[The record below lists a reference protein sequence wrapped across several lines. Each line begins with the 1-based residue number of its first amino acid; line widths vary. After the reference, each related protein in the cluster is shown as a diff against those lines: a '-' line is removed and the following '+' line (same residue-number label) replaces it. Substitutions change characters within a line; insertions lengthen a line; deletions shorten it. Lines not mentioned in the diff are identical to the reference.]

1 MRLVAALAA
10 GESLSQVARRFGI
23 PKQTVSRRLLT
34 LEETLGVR
42 LLERGQRRVH
52 LTDEGESYAAHC
64 TEIVRLADEANRAA
78 GQHAAKPTGLL
89 RVATTALLAET
100 VLAPVLLR
108 YLATYPDVT
117 VDLQVADRMVDLIEE
132 GFDVAVRV
140 GRPEGAH
147 LIARRL
153 GPARIH
159 YCASPQYLARRGR
172 PTAPAEL
179 AEHDCIAQ
187 PRGSGPPEW
196 PFGDGQGNVRLWP
209 VRPRLCANH
218 LAVVHQAALDGL
230 GIALLP
236 EPTCAADLAARR
248 LATVLE
254 EFEPDIGGIYV
265 VYAGQGPGRRLLAA
279 RVRAFLSVIEEG
291 IK

>member
-10 GESLSQVARRFGI
+10 GESLSQVARQFGV
-23 PKQTVSRRLLT
+23 PKQTVSRRLLA

-64 TEIVRLADEANRAA
+64 TEIVRLADEANREA
-78 GQHAAKPTGLL
+78 GRHAAEPSGLL
-89 RVATTALLAET
+89 RVSTTALLAET

-108 YLATYPDVT
+108 YLETYPAVT
-117 VDLQVADRMVDLIEE
+117 VDLQVADRMVDLVEE

-140 GRPEGAH
+140 GRSEGAH
-147 LIARRL
+147 LVARRIAA
-153 GPARIH
+153 ARIR
-159 YCASPQYLARRGR
+159 YCASPRYLERRGR
-172 PTAPAEL
+172 PRTPADL
-179 AEHDCIAQ
+179 AAHDCIAQ
-187 PRGSGPPEW
+187 PRASGPPEW
-196 PFGDGQGNVRLWP
+196 PFRDAQGGLGMWP

-218 LAVVHQAALDGL
+218 LAVVHQAALGGL

-236 EPTCAADLAARR
+236 EPTCAADLADGR
-248 LATVLE
+248 LVAVLG

-265 VYAGQGPGRRLLAA
+265 VYPGRRLLAA
-279 RVRAFLSVIEEG
+279 RVRAFLTVLEEG
-291 IK
+291 MK